1 MRETALIEFP
11 QGDQDMD
18 RVPSCPNP
26 STRWREGE
34 RRVLRRK
41 KNHCSVS
48 FGTNP
53 ASFSLPL
60 IYFFILLMKSAGI
73 LLETVIL

>member
-1 MRETALIEFP
+1 MRETALTEVP
-11 QGDQDMD
+11 QGDQVMD

-41 KNHCSVS
+41 ITVLFHLEQIQHL
-48 FGTNP
+48 FHYRLFIFL
-53 ASFSLPL
+53 SFS
-60 IYFFILLMKSAGI
+60 
-73 LLETVIL
+73 

>member
-41 KNHCSVS
+41 ITVLFHLEQIQHL
-48 FGTNP
+48 FHYRL
-53 ASFSLPL
+53 F
-60 IYFFILLMKSAGI
+60 IFFILLMRSAGI

>member
-1 MRETALIEFP
+1 
-11 QGDQDMD
+11 MD

-41 KNHCSVS
+41 KITVLFHLEQIQHL
-48 FGTNP
+48 FHYRLFIFL
-53 ASFSLPL
+53 SFS
-60 IYFFILLMKSAGI
+60 
-73 LLETVIL
+73 

>member
-1 MRETALIEFP
+1 
-11 QGDQDMD
+11 MD

-41 KNHCSVS
+41 KITVLFHLEQIQHL
-48 FGTNP
+48 FHYRL
-53 ASFSLPL
+53 F
-60 IYFFILLMKSAGI
+60 IFFILLMRSAGI